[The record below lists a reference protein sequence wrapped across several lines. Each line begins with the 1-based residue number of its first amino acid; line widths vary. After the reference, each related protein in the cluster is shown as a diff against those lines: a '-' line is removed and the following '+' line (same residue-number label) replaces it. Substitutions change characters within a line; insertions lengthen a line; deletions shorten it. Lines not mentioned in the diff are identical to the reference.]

1 MIFKSFPILLVVTK
15 INPNISVKEDLT
27 FACYELRDDGI
38 IVLRL
43 TDELMIDFEKAQLMD
58 MALGRL
64 TKEVPRKI
72 FVLTGKFT
80 SADDKARTF
89 LASSAKIKQVEKVAV
104 TIHSLSQRI
113 VANFFIK
120 VNKPQFP
127 VRFFTSA
134 EQAEK
139 WLLEN

>member
-1 MIFKSFPILLVVTK
+1 MLVVTK